1 MTALLPIRFPPA
13 DGEAVT
19 SWAGRLAAAN
29 GLTPSTLWTRPLAS
43 RPTLRE
49 VTHLAVAAGTT
60 TEAVWQTTPVHYP
73 TAVTG
78 TKAKHSGGWLLNTPP
93 WVCPTCTRITGITR
107 RDWALA
113 FHPVCVDCRVLL
125 TRELEDMPTAAPDA
139 LLTLVAD
146 LTDQAEAARTH
157 VSARA
162 RLRRLRRLVTLVSQ
176 TIDDQWPAPTSDDAA
191 AVRAAAVIT
200 PWGGR
205 PDPRPNAVAAVL
217 LAVQHTWRSPT
228 REAALIAEGW
238 ERLRSRQLEVTHG
251 APSHFPKH
259 PAALTSSATPANPTT
274 ERWRPDGFTREAADR
289 LAWVRRKLGHL
300 SRARGLAARHVP
312 ALLFL
317 PGEDPLPAGT
327 VWRYRAEAA
336 IALHMLLDAHPSG
349 RVGSAASA
357 SHAFGTAR
365 TESSHLVDGVT
376 FDAGLT
382 EEDAALLLTAAE
394 HLIAEQLVDY
404 QHRRDV
410 LRPHDPSLNALLRRL
425 PALPAAPD
433 WSRADLAYGW
443 IWVHHTRGPMY
454 TSTLTDLPTST
465 VLTFGRLLDPEV
477 RLALTDHAHALLVAT
492 LDDDV
497 GAAPAVIAPRLWDLA

>member
-29 GLTPSTLWTRPLAS
+29 GLTLSTLWARPLAS

-191 AVRAAAVIT
+191 AMRAAAVVT

-205 PDPRPNAVAAVL
+205 PDFHPTAVAAVL
-217 LAVQHTWRSPT
+217 LAVQPAWRSPT
-228 REAALIAEGW
+228 REDALITEGW

-259 PAALTSSATPANPTT
+259 PAALTSSTTPANPTT

-289 LAWVRRKLGHL
+289 LAWVRRKVDQLRRTH
-300 SRARGLAARHVP
+300 GLAARHVP

-317 PGEDPLPAGT
+317 PGEDPLPPGAL
-327 VWRYRAEAA
+327 WRDRAEAA
-336 IALHMLLDAHPSG
+336 IALHMLLDTHPSG
-349 RVGSAASA
+349 RAGSAAA
-357 SHAFGTAR
+357 ACHAFGTAR
-365 TESSHLVDGVT
+365 TESSRLVEGIT

-382 EEDAALLLTAAE
+382 DTDATLLLTAAE
-394 HLIAEQLVDY
+394 HLIAERLVDY
-404 QHRRDV
+404 QYRRDV
-410 LRPHDPSLNALLRRL
+410 LRPHDPALSALLRRQPSL
-425 PALPAAPD
+425 PATPD
-433 WSRADLAYGW
+433 WSPADLAYGW
-443 IWVHHTRGPMY
+443 IWVHHTRGPLY
-454 TSTLTDLPTST
+454 TSALTDLPTST
-465 VLTFGRLLDPEV
+465 VLILGRLLDPEV
-477 RLALTDHAHALLVAT
+477 RLALTDHAHARLAAT
-492 LDDDV
+492 ADDD
-497 GAAPAVIAPRLWDLA
+497 ATTPAVVVPRMWDLA